1 MMVGS
6 SPVCPPPRCASATA
20 TSPSREEAPPAST
33 PNPFEGESTVGA
45 ASESAAAARSAW
57 DTFGSAAPPLL
68 STARARADSGAAA
81 TRRANPRWVS
91 SPSALSSPASTSASA
106 HSRSR
111 RSTRISAWSRAALA
125 SIASSSA
132 ACTATVIFD
141 SSAPF
146 AARSRS
152 ACSAASLSACTPA
165 SSSPARDTPAPAA
178 SNAAPALLASSRIAA
193 SCAAAGSR
201 FTLGLFRMF
210 LARAAYLSVFSVS
223 SRFVSVGLTHAI
235 MHVLE
240 FPPRES

>member
-6 SPVCPPPRCASATA
+6 SPVCPPPRVASPRP
-20 TSPSREEAPPAST
+20 SRSSREEEPPAST

-45 ASESAAAARSAW
+45 ASESGGGAVRV
-57 DTFGSAAPPLL
+57 GHLRERRPAPPLDG
-68 STARARADSGAAA
+68 SRARGFRAAA

-165 SSSPARDTPAPAA
+165 SSSPARDTPRARERRAGVVGV
-178 SNAAPALLASSRIAA
+178 SRIAA
-193 SCAAAGSR
+193 SRAAAGSR